1 MAIIILEGAD
11 CVGKTTFAN
20 ELADKTGY
28 AIVKGSSFE
37 IAEKGAD
44 AMFAHMM
51 SLLDLK
57 DVIIDRFFYSNLVY
71 GNLYDYPMMEY
82 NQYLKLLDKMNQKAL
97 LVYLNAPTSVLRER
111 MEKRG
116 DDMIKADDLRP
127 IKEGYRNVLH
137 SIATPKMLLSLRTD
151 DSNIKIST
159 SMVAEFVKLQET
171 AMHIHNN

>member
-20 ELADKTGY
+20 ELAEKTGY

-44 AMFAHMM
+44 SMFAHMM

-71 GNLYDYPMMEY
+71 GKLYNYPMMKPD
-82 NQYLKLLDKMNQKAL
+82 QYLQLLKKMNQKAL
-97 LVYLNAPTSVLRER
+97 LIYLNAPVYVLKER

-127 IKEGYRNVLH
+127 IKENYRDVLH
-137 SIATPKMLLSLRTD
+137 GLGTPKMLLQLRTD
-151 DSNIKIST
+151 ESNVKIST

-171 AMHIHNN
+171 AIHIHNN

>member
-127 IKEGYRNVLH
+127 IKEGYRNVLYGL
-137 SIATPKMLLSLRTD
+137 ATPKMLLSLRTD

>member
-20 ELADKTGY
+20 ELAEKTGY

-71 GNLYDYPMMEY
+71 GKLYNYPMM
-82 NQYLKLLDKMNQKAL
+82 NPDQYLQLLKKMNQKAL
-97 LVYLNAPTSVLRER
+97 LIYLNAPVYVLKER

-127 IKEGYRNVLH
+127 IKENYRDVLH
-137 SIATPKMLLSLRTD
+137 GLGTPKMLLQLRTD
-151 DSNIKIST
+151 ESNVKIST